1 MTLRESMHVESVY
14 CSAGCVHKGEQFA
27 VLVRTVA
34 NETRVA
40 SWRRLPNSTRVEAP
54 LGLLFFCTGAAGF
67 GSMVAVCAEGTS
79 RVEFRWEY
87 VR

>member
-1 MTLRESMHVESVY
+1 MHVESVY

-54 LGLLFFCTGAAGF
+54 LGLLFFARVLLVSAVWSLCVPKAQVELSSD
-67 GSMVAVCAEGTS
+67 GST
-79 RVEFRWEY
+79 
-87 VR
+87 